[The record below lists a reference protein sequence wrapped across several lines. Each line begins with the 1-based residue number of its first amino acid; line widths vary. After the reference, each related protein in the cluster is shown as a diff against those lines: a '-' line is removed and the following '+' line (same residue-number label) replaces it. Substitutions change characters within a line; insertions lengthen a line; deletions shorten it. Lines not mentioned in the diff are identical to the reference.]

1 MRRLLTLVLL
11 VTVLLGAFAFPSN
24 AALRYCSQDPI
35 FNVGG
40 HEVSVLIEL
49 APYDVGAKIKPW
61 NPVVTVLW
69 APRGT
74 NPYVQAIVGNG
85 FPERAYAREWGR
97 QDVGVFVR
105 VPHVRGFEQMRVTI
119 SVDGVEVKQV
129 ETTSRHLFVT
139 IPW

>member
-11 VTVLLGAFAFPSN
+11 VSVLLGAFAFPAN
-24 AALRYCSQDPI
+24 AALRYCATDPV

-49 APYDVGAKIKPW
+49 APYEVGAQIKPW
-61 NPVVTVLW
+61 NPVVTVLF

-74 NPYVQAIVGNG
+74 NPYLEELVGNE
-85 FPERAYAREWGR
+85 FPELAYAYEWWR

-105 VPHVRGFEQMRVTI
+105 VPHVRGFQQMRVTVF
-119 SVDGVEVKQV
+119 VDGVQVKQV
-129 ETTSRHLFVT
+129 ETRSRHLFLTV
-139 IPW
+139 PW